1 MTVSDPLTRTHEA
14 RRLGRV
20 HLARDGLHETRAP
33 AIASMPLR
41 AHPTSRV
48 SPWDIPSATTIL
60 SVMVALRALHPG
72 LFNGGGSG
80 KCPNLVHCRPSHY
93 RPDHSGSWTE
103 HPISHLFM
111 DAISRVTPRLYKPIY
126 GSHTAPASP
135 HAPQESTWPEPF
147 SATSRDLA
155 PPVDLSHPFLF

>member
-103 HPISHLFM
+103 HPISHLFRRTQQQH
-111 DAISRVTPRLYKPIY
+111 ACVAEVNRTAWVSN
-126 GSHTAPASP
+126 GSH
-135 HAPQESTWPEPF
+135 
-147 SATSRDLA
+147 
-155 PPVDLSHPFLF
+155 LSLMTCYTG